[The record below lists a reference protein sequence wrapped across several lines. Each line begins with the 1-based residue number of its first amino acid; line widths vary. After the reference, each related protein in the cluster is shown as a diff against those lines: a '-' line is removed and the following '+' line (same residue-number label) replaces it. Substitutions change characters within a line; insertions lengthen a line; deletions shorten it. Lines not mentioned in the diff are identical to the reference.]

1 MNIIM
6 DVLNTSAEYRHLDV
20 ALKSLW
26 PAFVQ
31 IKEDW
36 NTFSPRLI
44 SDYDNERNILFQHLR
59 DMNPDLS
66 TESIADSVDRQIKFA
81 ATEQVQRS
89 DQFSGPLM
97 TQYVL
102 VTMLSHAL
110 CEAAINAILALSLA
124 QTNSQEHFST
134 IEKKNEKK
142 NIIEK
147 WQEVPK
153 DFSPNYELKT
163 GTALSETLKYLTT
176 QRNALVHSK
185 IRVNYGVEKNFERS
199 KSGRRPL
206 VEKIDWMHRFFSLPY
221 DLSEHARSQLSSHAI
236 FILNDRDP
244 ILRADVH
251 KRSM

>member
-1 MNIIM
+1 M

-66 TESIADSVDRQIKFA
+66 TESIANSVDRQIKFA

-110 CEAAINAILALSLA
+110 CEAAINAILALGFA
-124 QTNSQEHFST
+124 QTNSQKNFST
-134 IEKKNEKK
+134 IEKK

-147 WQEVPK
+147 WQDVPAEE
-153 DFSPNYELKT
+153 FSPNYELKT
-163 GTALSETLKYLTT
+163 GTALFETLKYLTT

-185 IRVNYGVEKNFERS
+185 IRVNHGVEKNFERS

-206 VEKIDWMHRFFSLPY
+206 VEKIGWMHRFFSLPY

-236 FILNDRDP
+236 FILHDRDP

-251 KRSM
+251 KRSV